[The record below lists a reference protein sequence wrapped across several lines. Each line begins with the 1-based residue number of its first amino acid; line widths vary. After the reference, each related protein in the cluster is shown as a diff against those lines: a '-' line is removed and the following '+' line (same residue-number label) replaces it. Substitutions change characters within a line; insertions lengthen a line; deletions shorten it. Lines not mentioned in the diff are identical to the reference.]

1 MKILLTGYPGSGK
14 TTQAR
19 ILASKM
25 GVPLISMGAT
35 LRSLAL
41 GDSKEA
47 KKIKKAVENGD
58 FVDDKLVSEIIQK
71 RVTQSDCWRGYIMD
85 GYPRSFSQFKFFDP
99 HFDRVFYLV
108 TPDEEVVD
116 RLLKRQREDD
126 TEELIKKRLEI
137 QKNALEDLLFFFK
150 KIHILTEID
159 GSQSVEKVHE
169 DIRQALV

>member
-19 ILASKM
+19 ILASEM

-35 LRSLAL
+35 LRSLAI
-41 GDSKEA
+41 GDTETSQEIKEA
-47 KKIKKAVENGD
+47 IEKGE
-58 FVDDKLVSEIIQK
+58 FVDDKIVAEIIKK
-71 RVTQSDCWRGYIMD
+71 RVAQSDCWRGYVMD

-108 TPDEEVVD
+108 TPDEDVIG

-126 TEELIKKRLEI
+126 TEELIKKRLDI
-137 QKNALEDLLFFFK
+137 QKNALEDLIFFFK
-150 KIHILTEID
+150 KMHILTEID
-159 GSQSVEKVHE
+159 GSQSIEKVQE
-169 DIRQALV
+169 DIRRALV

>member
-19 ILASKM
+19 ILASEL

-35 LRSLAL
+35 LRSLAI
-41 GDSKEA
+41 GDSEDS
-47 KKIKKAVENGD
+47 KKIKEAIDKGE
-58 FVDDKLVSEIIQK
+58 FVDDKLVAELIQK
-71 RVTQSDCWRGYIMD
+71 RVTQSDCWRGYVMD

-108 TPDEEVVD
+108 TPDEEVVG

-126 TEELIKKRLEI
+126 TEELIKKRLDI

-150 KIHILTEID
+150 KIHILSGIE
-159 GSQSVEKVHE
+159 GSQSVEKVHD
-169 DIRQALV
+169 DIRRALV